1 MQCRLEAGKWI
12 FGSLYGENA
21 SIDEHGRVELYVHGT
36 FQGRSGPAVVVRRAD
51 GSDFGCNAPESLNLS
66 YFAVGEQVKLVCRVD
81 SSSRTLLSM
90 RSERYTVGADGSVEL
105 YAYGTLTAKSDS
117 SLTVT
122 TSDASTFTCAFPA
135 GLDLS
140 KFPVGAQVKLHC
152 HMVVGSFRLDYMKSE
167 TAVVEVKA

>member
-1 MQCRLEAGKWI
+1 ML
-12 FGSLYGENA
+12 
-21 SIDEHGRVELYVHGT
+21 GT

-51 GSDFGCNAPESLNLS
+51 GLDFGCNAPESLNLS

-90 RSERYTVGADGSVEL
+90 RSERYTVGADGSAEL

-122 TSDASTFTCAFPA
+122 ACDAASTCAFPA

-152 HMVVGSFRLDYMKSE
+152 HMVEASGRLHEVGDRHRGGQG
-167 TAVVEVKA
+167 